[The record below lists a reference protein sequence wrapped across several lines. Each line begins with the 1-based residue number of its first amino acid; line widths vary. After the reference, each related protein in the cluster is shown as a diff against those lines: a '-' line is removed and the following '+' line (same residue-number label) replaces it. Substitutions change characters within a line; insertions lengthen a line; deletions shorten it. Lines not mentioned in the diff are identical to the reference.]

1 MRTPPLHASPA
12 RCHDECK
19 TPGAVRPV
27 PASTGND
34 TGIES
39 CTAGPSTASDDESRS
54 VAWFERGSIE
64 RRYAHFRALEAGL
77 NGAVA
82 QVRQFRCEIV
92 S

>member
-19 TPGAVRPV
+19 TRGAVRRIAAPPRPGTTPALN
-27 PASTGND
+27 PAS
-34 TGIES
+34 
-39 CTAGPSTASDDESRS
+39 
-54 VAWFERGSIE
+54 WFERGSIE